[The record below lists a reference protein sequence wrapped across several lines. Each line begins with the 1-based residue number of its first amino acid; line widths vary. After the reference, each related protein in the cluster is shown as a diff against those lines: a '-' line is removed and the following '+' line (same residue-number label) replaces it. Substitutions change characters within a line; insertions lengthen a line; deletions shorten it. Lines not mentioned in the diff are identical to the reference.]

1 MIRFEING
9 EYLDLPA
16 DFSLQFKKSNIL
28 FAFDNIEC
36 ERSTSFDVPAT
47 PNNDRIFA
55 LAKWVQSDGVG
66 MRRKYAAQMQDG
78 VLTKDGYLYV
88 DAYANGKYKAVFVT
102 GELLGLKAI
111 KNAGKIADIINPSE
125 YTTFGT
131 VSSPRNVYTSLYA
144 TPNYKNGET
153 PLPSARLYTII
164 DRAMA
169 QLGVS
174 WLAPAS
180 PQYVRIIPDEA
191 KGIKE
196 TTSEFSG
203 TAYGTGTT
211 TRSLWYSGS
220 VTELDN
226 LLTVRSANV
235 RRTLTYATPSPNV
248 TYLGIMQQFEVLQNM
263 SITFPD
269 DWDNNLF
276 IGYFVNGDSNL
287 ISEFSFYGNRSF
299 DENGNISGESLRGRT
314 VELNR
319 GDYFTIIDKSFYVN
333 QQTSGGG
340 QITGWVS
347 DSVSCEF
354 TVEGGEMTAQS
365 RIRLKDN
372 LPDKTVT
379 ELLKI
384 YAALSGTQ
392 LYYTDAQGVT
402 FDTLDFDTWSIREL
416 TDVVDIKE
424 IRRTF
429 ADYAQRN
436 IVQFEKTSV
445 VPESMRLRVEY
456 TINNDNIGDEKV
468 LQEIPFS
475 EGANAGAQG
484 SGQVIYLPVGTAG
497 LANANVPT
505 YAQGGVYM
513 IRPQLLKNAGV
524 QSLCNASTSVQMRAR
539 ISYLKYEQISPKTL
553 LYYDGVRYVW
563 TESNWSKGIATF
575 KLSKI

>member
-1 MIRFEING
+1 MIRFNVG
-9 EYLDLPA
+9 GLYLETPENL
-16 DFSLQFKKSNIL
+16 SLTFKKTNIL
-28 FAFDNIEC
+28 FAFDKIEC
-36 ERSTSFDVPAT
+36 ERSTSFDIPAT
-47 PNNDRIFA
+47 PQNDRIFEIS
-55 LAKWVQSDGVG
+55 KWLQTDGAG
-66 MRRKYAAQMQDG
+66 MRRRYAAQMQDAM
-78 VLTKDGYLYV
+78 LTKDGYLYV
-88 DAYANGKYKAVFVT
+88 DAYANGKYKAVFIT

-131 VSSPRNVYTSLYA
+131 VSSPQNVRTSVYA
-144 TPNYKNGET
+144 TPDYKNGET

-191 KGIKE
+191 KGVKE
-196 TTSEFSG
+196 TTSEFTG
-203 TAYGTGTT
+203 TAYGTTTT
-211 TRSLWYSGS
+211 TRSLWYSGY
-220 VTELDN
+220 VTEFGN
-226 LLTVRSANV
+226 LLTVRSAYV
-235 RRTLTYATPSPNV
+235 RRTLTYATPSQNV
-248 TYLGIMQQFEVLQNM
+248 TYFGIMQQFEVLQNM

-269 DWDNNLF
+269 NWDDNLF

-287 ISEFSFYGNRSF
+287 IGEFSFYGNRSF
-299 DENGNISGESLRGRT
+299 DEYGDITGDSLRGRT

-319 GDYFTIIDKSFYVN
+319 GDFFTIIDKSFYVN
-333 QQTSGGG
+333 EQTSGGG
-340 QITGWVS
+340 QMTGWVS
-347 DSVSCEF
+347 NLVSCEF

-372 LPDKTVT
+372 LPDVTVT

-402 FDTLDFDTWSIREL
+402 FDTLDFDTWSVLEL

-436 IVQFEKTSV
+436 IVQFKETSV
-445 VPESMRLRVEY
+445 VPEYMRLRVEY
-456 TINNDNIGDEKV
+456 IINNNNIGAERV

-475 EGANAGAQG
+475 EGASAGAQG
-484 SGQVIYLPVGTAG
+484 IGQIIYLPIGTAG
-497 LANANVPT
+497 LANADVPT
-505 YAQGGVYM
+505 YVQGGVYM

-524 QSLCNASTSVQMRAR
+524 QSLCDASTSAQMRVR
-539 ISYLKYEQISPKTL
+539 MTLLEFEQISPKTL
-553 LYYDGVRYVW
+553 LYYNGVRYVW
-563 TESNWSKGIATF
+563 TDAQWSKGTATL

>member
-1 MIRFEING
+1 
-9 EYLDLPA
+9 
-16 DFSLQFKKSNIL
+16 
-28 FAFDNIEC
+28 
-36 ERSTSFDVPAT
+36 
-47 PNNDRIFA
+47 
-55 LAKWVQSDGVG
+55 
-66 MRRKYAAQMQDG
+66 
-78 VLTKDGYLYV
+78 
-88 DAYANGKYKAVFVT
+88 
-102 GELLGLKAI
+102 
-111 KNAGKIADIINPSE
+111 
-125 YTTFGT
+125 
-131 VSSPRNVYTSLYA
+131 SPQNVRTSLYA

-164 DRAMA
+164 DRAMT

-174 WLAPAS
+174 WLAPTS
-180 PQYVRIIPDEA
+180 PQYVRIIPEEA

-196 TTSEFSG
+196 TTSEFTG
-203 TAYGTGTT
+203 TAYGATTT
-211 TRSLWYSGS
+211 TRALWYSGY
-220 VTELDN
+220 VTEFGN

-235 RRTLTYATPSPNV
+235 RRTLTYTTPSQNV

-287 ISEFSFYGNRSF
+287 IGEFSFYGNRSF
-299 DENGNISGESLRGRT
+299 DEYGNITGDSLRGRT
-314 VELNR
+314 VELSR
-319 GDYFTIIDKSFYVN
+319 GDFFTIIDKSFYVN
-333 QQTSGGG
+333 EQTSGGG

-354 TVEGGEMTAQS
+354 VVEGGEITAQS

-402 FDTLDFDTWSIREL
+402 FDTLDFDTWSVREL
-416 TDVVDIKE
+416 TGVIDIKE

-429 ADYAQRN
+429 ADYAQKN
-436 IVQFEKTSV
+436 IVQFAKTSI
-445 VPESMRLRVEY
+445 VPEYMRLRVEY
-456 TINNDNIGDEKV
+456 TINNDNIGAEKV
-468 LQEIPFS
+468 LQEIAFS

-484 SGQVIYLPVGTAG
+484 SGQVTYLPVGTAG
-497 LANANVPT
+497 IANADVPT

-513 IRPQLLKNAGV
+513 IRPQLLKNAGI
-524 QSLCNASTSVQMRAR
+524 QRLCDASTSVQMSVRMT
-539 ISYLKYEQISPKTL
+539 LLEFDQMSPKTL
-553 LYYDGVRYVW
+553 LYYNGVRYVW
-563 TESNWSKGIATF
+563 TEAQWSKGTATL